1 MSELNLNTIVCRHKD
16 ILSSS
21 IDEETILLSIEN
33 SKYYGIDPVGS
44 TIWQIMETSI
54 SLESIITTLQSQYNV
69 PQTQCQDDVF
79 QFIESL
85 LKKNLITASNE

>member
-1 MSELNLNTIVCRHKD
+1 MSELNLNTVVCRHKD

-44 TIWQIMETSI
+44 TIWQIMETPI
-54 SLESIITTLQSQYNV
+54 SLENIIITLQSQYNV
-69 PQTQCQDDVF
+69 PQMQCHDDVF
-79 QFIESL
+79 QFVESL

>member
-1 MSELNLNTIVCRHKD
+1 MPELNLSTIVCRHDD

-44 TIWQIMETSI
+44 TIWQIMETPI
-54 SLESIITTLQSQYNV
+54 SLESIITALQSQYNV
-69 PQTQCQDDVF
+69 PRKQCHDDVF
-79 QFIESL
+79 QFVESL